1 MKKQVSRLFALLM
14 AIVMIFSFAAC
25 GGDND
30 TTEPEST
37 TKAEEVDASVEE
49 TSGTEEST
57 EDTSATDD
65 TDVSAT
71 EDNDDVT
78 TKAPVKIS
86 APVNG
91 STAQIVKF
99 YNDYANATKAYKGT
113 VKIAKSEGST
123 SEFTE
128 IKGPVGLL
136 KGILNGMLKKAT
148 GEPRSLN
155 KTFKNGVSSDGD
167 KLIKFL
173 PPSGKNYMSALE
185 PAGAKS
191 ATCKQVSGGYEVEIK
206 LIQEVVG
213 YNGKPKWHDCT
224 MDTLTVDD
232 KDVEPF
238 EIVKDNSC
246 KFDYT
251 GATIK
256 AVFDTQGR
264 LKSLSIEEPVMIT
277 ATLTK
282 GIISLDVEIKGC
294 WKQDATLTY

>member
-1 MKKQVSRLFALLM
+1 MKKLASRLFALLM
-14 AIVMIFSFAAC
+14 AVVMIFSFAAC

-113 VKIAKSEGST
+113 VKIKKTEGRVSKLTKFLGEGKAKDLAS
-123 SEFTE
+123 
-128 IKGPVGLL
+128 
-136 KGILNGMLKKAT
+136 GMLEDAT
-148 GEPRSLN
+148 GGSSTKT
-155 KTFKNGVSSDGD
+155 KTFTNGKCSDGD
-167 KLIKFL
+167 SLVKFL
-173 PPSGKNYMSALE
+173 PPSKRTTMSTLTAN
-185 PAGAKS
+185 GVKS
-191 ATCKQVSGGYEVEIK
+191 ATCTAVNGGWKVVIK
-206 LIQEVVG
+206 LKQEKVG
-213 YNGKPKWHDCT
+213 FNEKPTAHDSCIDILEIAPDDVKPFT
-224 MDTLTVDD
+224 INTEATEFNYKGGTIEAVINSSGLLT
-232 KDVEPF
+232 
-238 EIVKDNSC
+238 S
-246 KFDYT
+246 
-251 GATIK
+251 
-256 AVFDTQGR
+256 
-264 LKSLSIEEPVMIT
+264 LKISEPVYIT
-277 ATLTK
+277 TK
-282 GIISLDVEIKGC
+282 LKWLFSIDTEIDGG
-294 WKQDATLTY
+294 WNQDIAFTY

>member
-14 AIVMIFSFAAC
+14 AIVMIFSFSAC

-113 VKIAKSEGST
+113 VKIKKTEGRVSKLTKFLGEGKAKDLAS
-123 SEFTE
+123 
-128 IKGPVGLL
+128 
-136 KGILNGMLKKAT
+136 GMLEDAT
-148 GEPRSLN
+148 GGSSTKT
-155 KTFKNGVSSDGD
+155 KTFTNGKCSDGD
-167 KLIKFL
+167 SLVKFL
-173 PPSGKNYMSALE
+173 PPSKRTTMSTLTAN
-185 PAGAKS
+185 GVKS
-191 ATCKQVSGGYEVEIK
+191 ATCTAVNGGWKVVIK
-206 LIQEVVG
+206 LKQEKVG
-213 YNGKPKWHDCT
+213 FNEKPTAHDSCIDILEIAPDDVKPFT
-224 MDTLTVDD
+224 INTEATEFNYKGGTIEAVINSSGLLT
-232 KDVEPF
+232 
-238 EIVKDNSC
+238 S
-246 KFDYT
+246 
-251 GATIK
+251 
-256 AVFDTQGR
+256 
-264 LKSLSIEEPVMIT
+264 LKISEPVYIT
-277 ATLTK
+277 TK
-282 GIISLDVEIKGC
+282 LKLLFSIDTEIDGG
-294 WKQDATLTY
+294 WNQDIAFTY